1 MTPMTKE
8 RAEAIAALE
17 SWQPWGVNAD
27 EIRELARLAAAHLG
41 ENAFHFL
48 HKVLDQVGVE
58 PIGGVAERIKLLAS
72 QRDTA
77 RNTLPQ
83 DVRDALQCAA
93 DYGPMDIYD
102 WMRKWGIPDGVDWD
116 DRLAAKCAAALAA
129 HPDVAQ
135 PDLPKREIPATAFNW
150 CDSVDNPALN
160 QPFREDPEKIE
171 AERVALRADVAR
183 LTAEVAT
190 WKGRAEWLL
199 ERMSKEAQ

>member
-1 MTPMTKE
+1 
-8 RAEAIAALE
+8 
-17 SWQPWGVNAD
+17 
-27 EIRELARLAAAHLG
+27 
-41 ENAFHFL
+41 
-48 HKVLDQVGVE
+48 VLDQLGVD
-58 PIGGVAERIKLLAS
+58 PIGGVVERIKLLAS

-93 DYGPMDIYD
+93 DYGPMDIHD

-160 QPFREDPEKIE
+160 QPFREDPAKIE
-171 AERVALRADVAR
+171 AERVALR
-183 LTAEVAT
+183 TANANMLKEAAM
-190 WKGRAEWLL
+190 WQGRAEWLL
-199 ERMSKEAQ
+199 ERMSGGGQ